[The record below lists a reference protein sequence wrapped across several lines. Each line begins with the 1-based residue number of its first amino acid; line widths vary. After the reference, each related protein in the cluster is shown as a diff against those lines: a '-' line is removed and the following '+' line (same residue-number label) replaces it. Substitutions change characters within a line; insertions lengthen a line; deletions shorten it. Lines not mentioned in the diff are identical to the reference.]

1 MHLSHLTLPVTLWA
15 PHPCHHFLRLGEVK
29 WLVHSHRKEIGSA
42 EPYTSFCLMEKPAFF
57 TPEIASQKQLKH
69 HLGSTSSSNSSGL
82 CRQPVPDRSLLRF
95 LSPFG
100 ATPPPPTFQGS
111 SIAVA
116 VTLGRAIYQECLPG
130 TAETWTKGKT
140 QSFSAF

>member
-1 MHLSHLTLPVTLWA
+1 
-15 PHPCHHFLRLGEVK
+15 
-29 WLVHSHRKEIGSA
+29 
-42 EPYTSFCLMEKPAFF
+42 MEKPAFF

-100 ATPPPPTFQGS
+100 ATPPPDMPGLVHCSGRYFRKSYISRMLARYSGDMNQGKN
-111 SIAVA
+111 AVFLCF
-116 VTLGRAIYQECLPG
+116 LGEG
-130 TAETWTKGKT
+130 
-140 QSFSAF
+140 F